1 MYFEFMHNFRTQT
14 TLFQV
19 ITFILLYHH
28 THDLSWVG
36 FLKQE
41 VYRYNK
47 KKDIKENDEMID
59 RVYFLR
65 QEVNKYNKKKNL

>member
-1 MYFEFMHNFRTQT
+1 MYFEFMHNLRTQT

-19 ITFILLYHH
+19 ITFIL
-28 THDLSWVG
+28 
-36 FLKQE
+36 LKQE

-65 QEVNKYNKKKNL
+65 QEVNKYNKKKDL